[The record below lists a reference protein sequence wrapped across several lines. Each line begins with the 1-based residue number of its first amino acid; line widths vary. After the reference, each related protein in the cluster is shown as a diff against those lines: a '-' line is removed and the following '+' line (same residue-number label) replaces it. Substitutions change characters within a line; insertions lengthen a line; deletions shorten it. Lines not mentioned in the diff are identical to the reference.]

1 MTTKATAATKN
12 TGTET
17 KERQRPGPKPGAK
30 AASDKS
36 TAKPAAKPAGK
47 PAAKAAA
54 KPAAKAAT
62 EAPIRVAGEAE
73 VRTASAAVG
82 TTPLSRVI
90 GGRALAD
97 VAIYSGVIGNGLAPL
112 GELTLIDVDNYAS
125 SGLPLDILPTHR
137 INLKSKDGLTTKSF
151 SFRYDSRFKE
161 NKTVT
166 QNDVAVDAAINKV
179 AIDLIE
185 AMPDGAN
192 WLYHVSAETP
202 PSVLGEQQR
211 KLALKMLA
219 NGSSGLHRH
228 IPGMGSRLLMTGFEE
243 LFHTGAGKALANIYG
258 LTPGKADEPPAPE
271 PTHLNLVGDEVLA
284 SSLKKFS
291 LETFDCASIN
301 VSIAD
306 YDLELDITGSI
317 FGDDLTQQTGSLYE
331 VVVSVGAITWT
342 KYLTPWKGSIQLS
355 QFDQDAVR
363 NEIVKGVHAL
373 KVDSTYFKVDFTKAD
388 VQLRLLK

>member
-12 TGTET
+12 TGTEA
-17 KERQRPGPKPGAK
+17 KERVKPGPKPGAK
-30 AASDKS
+30 AA
-36 TAKPAAKPAGK
+36 AAKPATK

-54 KPAAKAAT
+54 KPVVKVAT
-62 EAPIRVAGEAE
+62 QAQARAPGEAE
-73 VRTASAAVG
+73 VRTASAASG
-82 TTPLSRVI
+82 STPLPRVI

-97 VAIYSGVIGNGLAPL
+97 VAIFSGVIGSGLAPL

-137 INLKSKDGLTTKSF
+137 INLKSKDGLTTKTF

-166 QNDVAVDAAINKV
+166 QNDTAIAAAINKV

-185 AMPDGAN
+185 ALPDGAN

-243 LFHTGAGKALANIYG
+243 MFHTGAGKALANIYG
-258 LTPGKADEPPAPE
+258 MAPGKAEEPAAPE
-271 PTHLNLVGDEVLA
+271 PTHLNLTGDEVLA
-284 SSLKKFS
+284 STLKKFS

-317 FGDDLTQQTGSLYE
+317 FGDDLTQEAGSLYE
-331 VVVSVGAITWT
+331 VVVTVGAISWT
-342 KYLTPWKGSIQLS
+342 KYLNPWKGGVTLA

-363 NEIVKGVHAL
+363 NEIVKGVSKL
-373 KVDSTYFKVDFTKAD
+373 KVDSSYFKADFTKAD